1 MDMNV
6 RVSLDRYL
14 KMKNLTAYRLAQET
28 AGAVA
33 RGSIFALARGEKVK
47 RVDLET
53 LSEVM
58 VALNRITGEAVT
70 PNDLFEV
77 IEDKDLDQDQAWLD
91 ASAADLAAHLADLE
105 KDVPPEELNAWQGS
119 FNQAAPAV
127 YDTKRRVWLSGDAAT
142 KYANRKAPARKVVTK

>member
-14 KMKNLTAYRLAQET
+14 KTKNLTAYRLAQET

-33 RGSIFALARGEKVK
+33 RGSIFAMARGAKVK

-53 LSEVM
+53 LSEIM
-58 VALNRITGEAVT
+58 QALHRITGETVT

-77 IEDKDLDQDQAWLD
+77 IEEADPDLEQALLD
-91 ASAADLAAHLADLE
+91 ASAAELAAHLADLE
-105 KDVPPEELNAWQGS
+105 KDIPPEELNAWHS
-119 FNQAAPAV
+119 KFHAQATPIV
-127 YDTKRRVWLSGDAAT
+127 FDTKRRVWLEGDAAAR
-142 KYANRKAPARKVVTK
+142 YSDQKAGSK